1 MKSFLQSLLTFLFI
15 LLLILIVFGL
25 AFALVA
31 AFALGLGVL
40 LRWAVPTFS
49 LFEAT
54 LLGTLFGLIIIYT
67 ARNIVHILLPTSRS
81 SAWFDEEEDAATDH
95 ETIPQERFFT
105 NEEERTW
112 DAWLHAEL
120 ANDIYA
126 EFQDAP
132 RSISNL
138 NPGQAQ
144 ELAIRLAE
152 AGINIIKR
160 KTGRARRLAIS
171 LNDLRRELNR
181 MGQRAYDDD
190 ILQMALAAINMNLN
204 FFSNDLREVIR
215 GQKWDEPAEIPE

>member
-1 MKSFLQSLLTFLFI
+1 MKTLLQNILPFFLI
-15 LLLILIVFGL
+15 LLLLLVVFGL

-31 AFALGLGVL
+31 CLALGLGYL

-54 LLGTLFGLIIIYT
+54 LLGTLFGVIIVYT
-67 ARNIVHILLPTSRS
+67 LRNIVRTLLPDGRGG
-81 SAWFDEEEDAATDH
+81 AWTDDDEEQETDH
-95 ETIPQERFFT
+95 ETIAQERFFKS
-105 NEEERTW
+105 NEERTW
-112 DAWLHAEL
+112 DAWLRAEL

-132 RSISNL
+132 KGISNL
-138 NPGQAQ
+138 NSIQSQ
-144 ELAIRLAE
+144 ELSIRLAE

-160 KTGRARRLAIS
+160 KTGRTRRLSIN

-190 ILQMALAAINMNLN
+190 ILMMALAAINMNLN
-204 FFSNDLREVIR
+204 FFSDDLREVIR
-215 GQKWDEPAEIPE
+215 GQKWEELAEIPE